1 MRLSNSVA
9 WMALMVG
16 LGGSAIGLIPTVA
29 TAQTNASIVKAA
41 DQAADQGNYPEAIRL
56 FEQALAELRRGTDR
70 KMIASTLWRLG
81 TLSQENKEYN
91 KAITYL
97 EEAETITQSLGDP
110 ALLKNIRL
118 SQRISRLDLG
128 NSFLQ
133 KKQSAKALTTFQKT
147 FEISQRNQDPEGQI
161 LSLLKIGEIYR
172 NQQQYSQALQPF
184 QQALTIAQP
193 LPDSSM
199 FNAVLFVLGRTYDDL
214 AQYDKA
220 IALYQEALQRLDKT
234 QDEGTAAMVANN
246 LATIYQQQ
254 GLYQQSQPLY
264 DRALAT
270 TRKLQPRYQ
279 ATITLEQIAQI
290 CVAPQTDQAP
300 HIKIIKLFCNN
311 KAIPP
316 KALLNNVD
324 SLRSTY
330 FQSLQKLE
338 SSIINNLGI
347 ITARLGDYATAI
359 KFHEQSVTIAEKLN
373 EPVTLATSW
382 NNLGNLY
389 TNQGEYNQAIDF
401 YQRSLKILQANGAR
415 DLEATTLNNLAQIY
429 HHQGDFRQAIAL
441 CNQGLAIVKETGN
454 IHQQATILNNLGNH
468 HNSLAEY
475 EQAQA
480 LTKQALALYQKVGDR
495 EGETTAL
502 SNVAIIAEAQGDYDT
517 SIKNQQQALKIAQ
530 EIGTKEKEM
539 NITANMGR
547 SYSDQGQYAKAF
559 ALYDKALAMSR
570 QLGIPSWEITTL
582 INQAQ
587 TYREIGRYDKALALF
602 NQANQQSQK
611 LGEQVSLGFGLVGS
625 AGILLDK
632 GQASQAIAPLQTAL
646 KIQQTTGAKRA
657 QIYSLRSLGKL
668 ATKTGNPTAGL
679 NTIQQALTMSRE
691 LGLPVEA
698 GILLQDIAQIQLD
711 TKQYTEAQTT
721 AQQAVQLSRKTTD
734 RPNEAKSLTILGAA
748 LLATNQANPAQ
759 TALTEAA
766 TIWEATRPGLK
777 DRDKVSLLET
787 QTQTYRL
794 LQRSLVAQNKS
805 DQALE
810 VSERSRARAFVE
822 LFAHRIGHASHVPM
836 PKLAEIQ
843 AIARQQQATL
853 VQYSMVGDREL
864 YIWVIKPDGQISFRQ
879 GNLEASLPQVIQ
891 ATRNKIG
898 VRSRAAIRPVQVA
911 EVTPSPQGDL
921 KFLHQALIAPIA
933 ADLPQDDKQP
943 VIIVPQ
949 GALFMV
955 PFAALED
962 TQGRALIEK
971 HTIAVAPSLQAIAL
985 SRSLKN
991 QTNGSGNVIVGNPTM
1006 PKLED
1011 FQLDPL
1017 PGAEKEAIAIG
1028 QLLATKPL
1036 IGNAAS
1042 KPEVIR
1048 QMQTAGVVHLAT
1060 HGLLDTFRG
1069 DVPGA
1074 IALAPGNNQDGLLT
1088 AGEIAEMKLQADL
1101 VVLSACSTGKGDIT
1115 GDGVLGLSR
1124 SLFLAGVPSVVVS
1137 LWDVDDASTEK
1148 LMTEFYRNWQ
1158 EKKLDKAQAL
1168 RQAMLTTKQSF
1179 REPWHWAAFNLIG
1192 EVR

>member
-1 MRLSNSVA
+1 MRLGNTVA
-9 WMALMVG
+9 LMALMVG
-16 LGGSAIGLIPTVA
+16 LSGSVIGLTA
-29 TAQTNASIVKAA
+29 TGAIAQTTAKIVDAANNAAN
-41 DQAADQGNYPEAIRL
+41 QGNYPEAIRL
-56 FEQALAELRRGTDR
+56 FEQAIAELRRGSDR
-70 KMIASTLWRLG
+70 RATASTLWRLG
-81 TLSQENKEYN
+81 TLLQENKEYN

-97 EEAETITQSLGDP
+97 EEAETITESLNDQ

-128 NSFLQ
+128 NSLFQ
-133 KKQSAKALTTFQKT
+133 TKQLEKALSTFQKT
-147 FEISQRNQDPEGQI
+147 LEITKRNQDPEGQI

-172 NQQQYSQALQPF
+172 SQQQYPQALQPF
-184 QQALTIAQP
+184 QQALTIAKP
-193 LPDSSM
+193 LPDPSM
-199 FNAVLFVLGRTYDDL
+199 FNGVLFILGRTYDDL

-220 IALYQEALQRLDKT
+220 IALYQDALKRTEAA

-279 ATITLEQIAQI
+279 SSITPEQIAQI

-300 HIKIIKLFCNN
+300 HIRIIKLFCNN

-316 KALLNNVD
+316 QTLIANVD
-324 SLRSTY
+324 RLRNTY
-330 FQSLQKLE
+330 LQSLQKLE

-347 ITARLGDYATAI
+347 ITARLGNYPAAI
-359 KFHEQSVTIAEKLN
+359 KLHEQSVTIAEKLN

-389 TNQGEYNQAIDF
+389 TNQGEYNKAIDF

-441 CNQGLAIVKETGN
+441 CNQGLAIVRETGN
-454 IHQQATILNNLGNH
+454 IHQQATILNNLGNS

-475 EQAQA
+475 EQAQTFA
-480 LTKQALALYQKVGDR
+480 KQALGLYQKVGDR

-502 SNVAIIAEAQGDYDT
+502 SNVAIIAEAQGDFET
-517 SIKNQQQALKIAQ
+517 SIKTQQQALKIAQ

-611 LGEQVSLGFGLVGS
+611 LGEQVNLGFGLVGS
-625 AGILLDK
+625 AGILLEQ
-632 GQASQAIAPLQTAL
+632 GQANQAIAPLQTAL
-646 KIQQTTGAKRA
+646 KIQQAAGAKRG
-657 QIYSLRSLGKL
+657 QIYSLRSLGGL
-668 ATKTGNPTAGL
+668 ATKTDNPTEGL
-679 NTIQQALTMSRE
+679 KNLQQALTMSRE
-691 LGLPVEA
+691 LGLPVEE

-721 AQQAVQLSRKTTD
+721 AQQAAKLSRKTTD

-748 LLATNQANPAQ
+748 LLATNQPNLAQ

-766 TIWEATRPGLK
+766 TNWESMRPGLK

-810 VSERSRARAFVE
+810 VSERGRARAFVE
-822 LFAHRIGHASHVPM
+822 LFANRIGNANNVAI

-843 AIARQQQATL
+843 AIAREQKATL
-853 VQYSMVGDREL
+853 VQYSMVSDREL
-864 YIWVIKPDGQISFRQ
+864 YIWVIKPNGQISFRQ
-879 GNLEASLPQVIQ
+879 GNLEASLPKVIQ

-898 VRSRAAIRPVQVA
+898 VRSRAAIRQVQIA

-933 ADLPQDDKQP
+933 ADLPQDDKEP

-949 GALFMV
+949 GSLFMV

-962 TQGRALIEK
+962 GQGKALIEK
-971 HTIAVAPSLQAIAL
+971 HTISVAPSLQAIEL
-985 SRSLKN
+985 SRNLKN
-991 QTNGSGNVIVGNPTM
+991 RINGQGNVIVGNPTM
-1006 PKLED
+1006 PKLEAIM
-1011 FQLDPL
+1011 LDPL

-1048 QMQTAGVVHLAT
+1048 QMQTAGVIHLAT

-1074 IALAPGNNQDGLLT
+1074 IALAPGSDRDGLLT
-1088 AGEIAEMKLQADL
+1088 AGEIAEMKLKADL

-1115 GDGVLGLSR
+1115 GDGVIGLSR

-1192 EVR
+1192 AVK